1 MNRVWTALRVG
12 LGLLFVLA
20 SLDKI
25 VHPALF
31 AQAVANYGILPESL
45 VNPAA
50 ILLPWVEAVAGL
62 ALVCGVFT
70 RGAALVVASLV
81 LAFCGALAANLARG
95 VDVAC
100 GCFTVDP
107 LAAPDMRWYALR
119 DGGILLLSLAVL
131 WRTLRQGSSGRS

>member
-25 VHPALF
+25 AHPALF
-31 AQAVANYGILPESL
+31 AQAVANYRILPAAL

-50 ILLPWVEAVAGL
+50 MLLPWVEAVAGL
-62 ALVCGVFT
+62 ALACGVLAHGASAILAGLMATFT
-70 RGAALVVASLV
+70 AAIV
-81 LAFCGALAANLARG
+81 ANLVRG
-95 VDVAC
+95 IDVAC

-107 LAAPDMRWYALR
+107 LAVPDMRYDLAR
-119 DGGILLLSLAVL
+119 DAAILVFTLLVL
-131 WRTLRQGSSGRS
+131 WRTFRDAGRPRS